1 MHIVMLGSESLTKD
15 WTIET
20 SLHKLTRVYDPL
32 EFTQINAD
40 VYIDLLF
47 EFDANRVA
55 LLKTLMAPVMINDVS
70 FPLKEIGEP
79 FIRFNGWS
87 TFLDKPVIEASCM
100 DDLKDTATGIFK
112 ALDKKVE
119 WVPDTPGFITPRIIT
134 MIINEAYYALGDGV
148 STKTDIDI
156 AMKLG
161 TGYPYGPFEWSSLI
175 GLKNINELL
184 QQLMKLDKK
193 YSPAPALTKEL
204 NV

>member
-1 MHIVMLGSESLTKD
+1 
-15 WTIET
+15 
-20 SLHKLTRVYDPL
+20 
-32 EFTQINAD
+32 
-40 VYIDLLF
+40 
-47 EFDANRVA
+47 
-55 LLKTLMAPVMINDVS
+55 MINDVS
-70 FPLKEIGEP
+70 FPLKEIGAP

-100 DDLKDTATGIFK
+100 DDLKETATGIFK

-193 YSPAPALTKEL
+193 YSPAPALKKEL

>member
-20 SLHKLTRVYDPL
+20 SLHKLTRVNDPL
-32 EFTQINAD
+32 EFSQINAD

-70 FPLKEIGEP
+70 FPLKKIGEP

-100 DDLKDTATGIFK
+100 DDLKETATEIFK

>member
-100 DDLKDTATGIFK
+100 DDLKDTATSIFK
-112 ALDKKVE
+112 TLDKKVE

>member
-1 MHIVMLGSESLTKD
+1 MHIAMLGSESVTKE
-15 WTIET
+15 WNIEN
-20 SLHKLTRVYDPL
+20 SLHKLTRVNEL
-32 EFTQINAD
+32 EEFTQINAD
-40 VYIDLLF
+40 AYIDMLF
-47 EFDANRVA
+47 EFETNRVE
-55 LLKTLMAPVMINDVS
+55 LLKTLSVPVLINDVS
-70 FPLKEIGEP
+70 FTLKEIEAD

-87 TFLDKPVIEASCM
+87 TFLDKPVIESSCT
-100 DDLKDTATGIFK
+100 DDLKEIATDIFV
-112 ALDKKVE
+112 ALNKKVE
-119 WVPDTPGFITPRIIT
+119 WVPDTTGFITPRIIT

-161 TGYPYGPFEWSSLI
+161 TGYPYGPFEWSKLI

-204 NV
+204 NA